1 MIEVLYY
8 LAGVSVVGSIG
19 FGLFYLYD
27 EKTATTI
34 MEDFSWSAVRTYHRV
49 NMETNNLRRYLE
61 NEFVEEKNSDKEES
75 DEEEEEEEKLIQ
87 FMGYTN
93 DGSVYTSD
101 ELENNN
107 YIDDE
112 DFDMMMLI
120 KSENGESLY
129 KRIHQ
134 KGEVSSEIEF
144 EKVIKPFLSVEVE
157 QNNNRIA
164 IHDNLKSFYIN
175 GNVLLDK
182 IFLKWYLE
190 EFYGIN
196 LEDNYKIHIID
207 SNIEMHKIQYDQ
219 SITIQAKEQLYSIT
233 QV

>member
-75 DEEEEEEEKLIQ
+75 DEEEEEKLIQ